1 MESESLLRVAESLAT
16 MLPAVAWNVEIVSKE
31 FRTLAKEI
39 SRQRDEDATQLL
51 TSLVKKRTV
60 ERQAKDVNIK

>member
-16 MLPAVAWNVEIVSKE
+16 MLPAVAWNVEIVSKK

-51 TSLVKKRTV
+51 TILVKKKEQWRD
-60 ERQAKDVNIK
+60 KLKM

>member
-1 MESESLLRVAESLAT
+1 MESESLLRVAESSAT
-16 MLPAVAWNVEIVSKE
+16 TLPAVAWNVEIVSKE

-51 TSLVKKRTV
+51 TILVEKKSGETS
-60 ERQAKDVNIK
+60 

>member
-51 TSLVKKRTV
+51 TILVEKKSGETS
-60 ERQAKDVNIK
+60 